1 MTIDETASPSP
12 DGLPQETPF
21 ERELDRE
28 QEGTDRDY
36 ERRWWTLGVLCL
48 SLVMI
53 VMANASLNV
62 ALPTLAESLHTGASG
77 LQWIVDAYS
86 LVFAGLLLTA
96 GSLGDRYGR
105 RLALN
110 GGLVVF
116 GLASLAAVVSD
127 SAGAVIACRAV
138 MGVGAAFVMPATLSI
153 LAHVFPPD
161 ERPRAIAIWAG
172 FAGVGVAA
180 GGVVSGAL
188 LEHFWWGSIF
198 LINVFVVVV
207 ALVAGFFLIPRSR
220 EKIHAPLDPL
230 GAVLSIA
237 GLAALVYGI
246 IEAPDK
252 GWTSTQTLVTFALA
266 IVVLVAFVVWEL
278 RADEPM
284 LDLGYFRNPR
294 FTAATTAITLVFF
307 AMFGS
312 YFLFTQYLQF
322 VHGYSPLS
330 AGIRIL
336 PWALAYLLSATQ
348 SAKLVERFGQRA
360 VVASGLTIAGL
371 GGALLAVTSSVDA
384 SYWWFALAVVVQAL
398 GMGITTAPSTGAIMR
413 SLPLHKAGVGSAVN
427 DTTRELG
434 GALGVAVMG
443 SLVAS
448 QFRSSME
455 STLQNAPATPRTPW
469 PRPCGPRRRRA
480 GRRAPRSR
488 PPPATASSTPSA
500 PPCGSPSGSP
510 WSPPRWSP
518 GSCARRPRP
527 GPTPW
532 WRPRPKPRRR
542 PRWRAPPDPRP
553 PGRPSVRSPAW
564 RT

>member
-1 MTIDETASPSP
+1 MSIEQDAPA
-12 DGLPQETPF
+12 LPQDLEQDD
-21 ERELDRE
+21 ELDRQQAASARE
-28 QEGTDRDY
+28 Y
-36 ERRWWTLGVLCL
+36 ERRWWTLGVLCI

-62 ALPTLAESLHTGASG
+62 ALPTLADSLHTGASG

-110 GGLVVF
+110 GGLIVF
-116 GLASLAAVVSD
+116 GAASFFAMLS
-127 SAGAVIACRAV
+127 SSSGAVIGARAV

-153 LAHVFPPD
+153 LAHVFPPK

-172 FAGVGVAA
+172 FAGVGVAM

-188 LEHFWWGSIF
+188 LENFWWGSIF
-198 LINVFVVVV
+198 LINVVVVVV

-237 GLAALVYGI
+237 GLSALVYGI
-246 IEAPDK
+246 IEAPDH
-252 GWTSTQTLVTFALA
+252 GWGSTQTLGTFAIA
-266 IVVLVAFVVWEL
+266 IAILGAFVAWEL
-278 RADEPM
+278 KAKEPM

-322 VHGYSPLS
+322 VHGYDPLS

-336 PWALAYLLSATQ
+336 PWALAYLISATQ
-348 SAKLVERFGQRA
+348 SAKLVERFGQRL
-360 VVASGLTIAGL
+360 VVASGLTIAGFGL
-371 GGALLAVTSSVDA
+371 VILAVTSSPTA
-384 SYWWFALAVVVQAL
+384 SYWWFALGVVVQAL

-434 GALGVAVMG
+434 GALGVAVLG

-448 QFRSSME
+448 QFRSSMQGALAGLPAKATHSLADALQSAAAAGGVRGDAIGHAARTSFVDAFS
-455 STLQNAPATPRTPW
+455 STLWVATVVVVVASGLVAW
-469 PRPCGPRRRRA
+469 LLRPK
-480 GRRAPRSR
+480 
-488 PPPATASSTPSA
+488 ATAKA
-500 PPCGSPSGSP
+500 DAMVEAEEAKLALDGV
-510 WSPPRWSP
+510 
-518 GSCARRPRP
+518 A
-527 GPTPW
+527 
-532 WRPRPKPRRR
+532 
-542 PRWRAPPDPRP
+542 
-553 PGRPSVRSPAW
+553 
-564 RT
+564 

>member
-1 MTIDETASPSP
+1 MTIEQDTIPAIPGEE
-12 DGLPQETPF
+12 DGLPTESPF
-21 ERELDRE
+21 ERELDR
-28 QEGTDRDY
+28 QQGMTDRDY
-36 ERRWWTLGVLCL
+36 QRRWWTLGVLCI

-62 ALPTLAESLHTGASG
+62 ALPTLAKDLDTGASG

-110 GGLVVF
+110 FGLVVF
-116 GLASLAAVVSD
+116 GAASLFAVLS
-127 SAGAVIACRAV
+127 SSSGAVIGARAV

-153 LAHVFPPD
+153 LAHVFPPK

-172 FAGVGVAA
+172 FAGVGVAM

-237 GLAALVYGI
+237 GLSALVYGI
-246 IEAPDK
+246 IEAPDH
-252 GWTSTQTLVTFALA
+252 GWTSAQTLVTFAIA
-266 IVVLVAFVVWEL
+266 IVFLGGFIFWQLKAK
-278 RADEPM
+278 EPM
-284 LDLGYFRNPR
+284 LDLRFFKNPR

-322 VHGYSPLS
+322 VHGYDPLS

-336 PWALAYLLSATQ
+336 PWALAYLVSATQ
-348 SAKLVERFGQRA
+348 SAKMVEKFGQRF
-360 VVASGLTIAGL
+360 VVASGLTVAGL
-371 GGALLAVTSSVDA
+371 GIAILAVTSSVTA
-384 SYWWFALAVVVQAL
+384 SYWWFALAVVIQAI
-398 GMGITTAPSTGAIMR
+398 GMGMTTAPSTGAIMR

-448 QFRSSME
+448 QFRTSIHDAVSGLPAKASHSLADALQTAAATGGARGGVIANAAKVSFVDAFT
-455 STLQNAPATPRTPW
+455 STLWVAAVAVVVASGLVAW
-469 PRPCGPRRRRA
+469 LLRA
-480 GRRAPRSR
+480 KA
-488 PPPATASSTPSA
+488 AAKA
-500 PPCGSPSGSP
+500 DEMVE
-510 WSPPRWSP
+510 
-518 GSCARRPRP
+518 AQD
-527 GPTPW
+527 
-532 WRPRPKPRRR
+532 
-542 PRWRAPPDPRP
+542 AQFALDQ
-553 PGRPSVRSPAW
+553 VA
-564 RT
+564 

>member
-1 MTIDETASPSP
+1 
-12 DGLPQETPF
+12 
-21 ERELDRE
+21 
-28 QEGTDRDY
+28 
-36 ERRWWTLGVLCL
+36 
-48 SLVMI
+48 
-53 VMANASLNV
+53 V
-62 ALPTLAESLHTGASG
+62 ALPTLAESLHTGSSG

-110 GGLVVF
+110 GGLIVF
-116 GLASLAAVVSD
+116 GAASLFAALSSSSAAVI
-127 SAGAVIACRAV
+127 GARAV

-153 LAHVFPPD
+153 LAHVFPPK

-172 FAGVGVAA
+172 FAGVGVAM

-198 LINVFVVVV
+198 LINVAVVVV

-237 GLAALVYGI
+237 GLATLVYGI
-246 IEAPDK
+246 IEAPDN
-252 GWTSTQTLVTFALA
+252 GWMSTQSLATFGAA
-266 IVVLVAFVVWEL
+266 IVILAGFVAWEL
-278 RADEPM
+278 KSKDPM

-330 AGIRIL
+330 AGVRIL
-336 PWALAYLLSATQ
+336 PWALAYLVSATQ
-348 SAKLVERFGQRA
+348 SAKLVERFGQRL
-360 VVASGLTIAGL
+360 VVSSGLTIAGL
-371 GGALLAVTSSVDA
+371 GIALLAITSTVTS

-434 GALGVAVMG
+434 GALGVAVLG

-448 QFRSSME
+448 QFRSTFHDAVSGLPAKATHSLADALQSAAATGGTKGASIAHAAQSSFVDAFT
-455 STLQNAPATPRTPW
+455 STLWVGAIVVVIASGIVAW
-469 PRPCGPRRRRA
+469 LLRPT
-480 GRRAPRSR
+480 
-488 PPPATASSTPSA
+488 ATAKA
-500 PPCGSPSGSP
+500 DAMVEAEEAQAHLAIDG
-510 WSPPRWSP
+510 
-518 GSCARRPRP
+518 
-527 GPTPW
+527 
-532 WRPRPKPRRR
+532 
-542 PRWRAPPDPRP
+542 
-553 PGRPSVRSPAW
+553 VVQ
-564 RT
+564 

>member
-1 MTIDETASPSP
+1 
-12 DGLPQETPF
+12 
-21 ERELDRE
+21 
-28 QEGTDRDY
+28 
-36 ERRWWTLGVLCL
+36 V
-48 SLVMI
+48 
-53 VMANASLNV
+53 
-62 ALPTLAESLHTGASG
+62 
-77 LQWIVDAYS
+77 
-86 LVFAGLLLTA
+86 
-96 GSLGDRYGR
+96 
-105 RLALN
+105 
-110 GGLVVF
+110 
-116 GLASLAAVVSD
+116 ASLAAALSN
-127 SAGAVIACRAV
+127 SSGAVIACRAA

-180 GGVVSGAL
+180 GGVVSGVL
-188 LEHFWWGSIF
+188 LDHFWWGSIF

-207 ALVAGFFLIPRSR
+207 ALVAGSVLIPRSR

-230 GAVLSIA
+230 GALLSIV

-252 GWTSTQTLVTFALA
+252 GWGSTQTLLTFAFA
-266 IVVLVAFVVWEL
+266 IVILAAFVAWEL

-284 LDLGYFRNPR
+284 LDLTYFRNPR

-330 AGIRIL
+330 AGVRIL

-348 SAKLVERFGQRA
+348 SAKLVERFGQRR
-360 VVASGLTIAGL
+360 VVASGLVITGA
-371 GGALLAVTSSVDA
+371 GGAFLAITSGVD
-384 SYWWFALAVVVQAL
+384 SGYWLFAIAVVIQAL

-448 QFRSSME
+448 QFRSSMQSLLQAAPAE
-455 STLQNAPATPRTPW
+455 STHSLAEALQSAAATGGARGAEIAAAARTSFVDAFSATLW
-469 PRPCGPRRRRA
+469 VAVAVALVASALVAWLLRPKATAKADALVEEERRA
-480 GRRAPRSR
+480 E
-488 PPPATASSTPSA
+488 PAAT
-500 PPCGSPSGSP
+500 
-510 WSPPRWSP
+510 
-518 GSCARRPRP
+518 
-527 GPTPW
+527 
-532 WRPRPKPRRR
+532 
-542 PRWRAPPDPRP
+542 
-553 PGRPSVRSPAW
+553 
-564 RT
+564 

>member
-1 MTIDETASPSP
+1 MIRRPSNVGDHSMSIEQDTATVRDVGQGPDSPAES
-12 DGLPQETPF
+12 PF
-21 ERELDRE
+21 EQQLDRQQTVSE
-28 QEGTDRDY
+28 REY
-36 ERRWWTLGVLCL
+36 ERRWWTLGVLCI
-48 SLVMI
+48 SLVMV

-62 ALPTLAESLHTGASG
+62 ALPTLAEDLNTGASG
-77 LQWIVDAYS
+77 LQWIVDAYA

-96 GSLGDRYGR
+96 GSLGNRYGR

-110 GGLVVF
+110 GGLIVF
-116 GLASLAAVVSD
+116 GAASLFAAMS
-127 SAGAVIACRAV
+127 SSSGAIIGARAV

-153 LAHVFPPD
+153 LAHVFPPK

-172 FAGVGVAA
+172 FAGVGVAM

-230 GAVLSIA
+230 GAVLSIF

-246 IEAPDK
+246 IEAPEK
-252 GWTSTQTLVTFALA
+252 GWGSGQTLVTFAVA
-266 IVVLVAFVVWEL
+266 IAVIAAFVVWEL

-322 VHGYSPLS
+322 VHGYDPLS

-336 PWALAYLLSATQ
+336 PWALAYLISATQ
-348 SAKLVERFGQRA
+348 SAKLVERFGQRL
-360 VVASGLTIAGL
+360 VVASGLTIAGFGL
-371 GGALLAVTSSVDA
+371 VILAVTSSPTA
-384 SYWWFALAVVVQAL
+384 SYWWFALGVVVQAL

-434 GALGVAVMG
+434 GALGVAVLG

-448 QFRSSME
+448 QFRSSMQGALAGLPAKATHSLADALQSAAAAGGVRGDAIGHAARTSFVDAFS
-455 STLQNAPATPRTPW
+455 STLWVATVVVVVASGLVAW
-469 PRPCGPRRRRA
+469 LLRPK
-480 GRRAPRSR
+480 
-488 PPPATASSTPSA
+488 ATAKA
-500 PPCGSPSGSP
+500 DAMVEAEEAKLALD
-510 WSPPRWSP
+510 RV
-518 GSCARRPRP
+518 A
-527 GPTPW
+527 
-532 WRPRPKPRRR
+532 
-542 PRWRAPPDPRP
+542 
-553 PGRPSVRSPAW
+553 
-564 RT
+564 

>member
-1 MTIDETASPSP
+1 MSIEVEP
-12 DGLPQETPF
+12 TPEESDF
-21 ERELDRE
+21 DRELDRE
-28 QEGTDRDY
+28 QAPSDRDY
-36 ERRWWTLGVLCL
+36 ERRWWTLGVLCI

-62 ALPTLAESLHTGASG
+62 ALPTLADSLHTGSSG

-110 GGLVVF
+110 GGLVLF
-116 GLASLAAVVSD
+116 GAASLFAMTSS
-127 SAGAVIACRAV
+127 SAGAVIGARAV
-138 MGVGAAFVMPATLSI
+138 MGIGAAFVMPATLSI

-172 FAGVGVAA
+172 FAGVGVAM

-188 LEHFWWGSIF
+188 LEQFWWGSIF
-198 LINVFVVVV
+198 LINVVVVVV

-237 GLAALVYGI
+237 GLSALVYGI
-246 IEAPDK
+246 IEAPDH
-252 GWTSTQTLVTFALA
+252 GWGSAQTLVTFAIAL
-266 IVVLVAFVVWEL
+266 VVLGAFVGWEL
-278 RADEPM
+278 RAREPM

-294 FTAATTAITLVFF
+294 FTAATVAISLVFF

-322 VHGYSPLS
+322 VHGYTPLS
-330 AGIRIL
+330 AGVRIL
-336 PWALAYLLSATQ
+336 PWALAYLVAATQ
-348 SAKLVERFGQRA
+348 SAKLVERFGQRL
-360 VVASGLTIAGL
+360 VVASGLTIAGV
-371 GGALLAVTSSVDA
+371 GIALLAVTSSVTA

-448 QFRSSME
+448 QFRSSMQGAVSGVPE
-455 STLQNAPATPRTPW
+455 RATHSLADALQSAARAGGARGGDIAHFAKTSWVDAFTSTLWVGAVVVVVASGLVAW
-469 PRPCGPRRRRA
+469 LLRA
-480 GRRAPRSR
+480 R
-488 PPPATASSTPSA
+488 ATAKADAMVAAEEAQLAVEGVS
-500 PPCGSPSGSP
+500 
-510 WSPPRWSP
+510 
-518 GSCARRPRP
+518 
-527 GPTPW
+527 
-532 WRPRPKPRRR
+532 
-542 PRWRAPPDPRP
+542 
-553 PGRPSVRSPAW
+553 
-564 RT
+564 

>member
-1 MTIDETASPSP
+1 LGEDE
-12 DGLPQETPF
+12 LPVETPLGQ
-21 ERELDRE
+21 ELDRQQTVTE
-28 QEGTDRDY
+28 REY
-36 ERRWWTLGVLCL
+36 ERRWWTLGVLCI

-62 ALPTLAESLHTGASG
+62 ALPTLAKDLDTGASG

-105 RLALN
+105 RAALN
-110 GGLVVF
+110 GGLIVF
-116 GLASLAAVVSD
+116 GAASLFAVLS
-127 SAGAVIACRAV
+127 SSSGAVIGARAV

-153 LAHVFPPD
+153 LAHVFPPK

-172 FAGVGVAA
+172 FAGVGVAM

-237 GLAALVYGI
+237 GLSALVYGI
-246 IEAPDK
+246 IEAPDN
-252 GWTSTQTLVTFALA
+252 GWTSTQTLVTFGAA
-266 IVVLVAFVVWEL
+266 IVILGAFVFWQL
-278 RADEPM
+278 KAKEPM
-284 LDLGYFRNPR
+284 LDLRFFKNPR

-322 VHGYSPLS
+322 VHGYDPLS

-336 PWALAYLLSATQ
+336 PWALAYLVSATQ
-348 SAKLVERFGQRA
+348 SAKMVEKFGQRF

-371 GGALLAVTSSVDA
+371 GIAILAVTSSVTA
-384 SYWWFALAVVVQAL
+384 SYWWFALAVVIQAI
-398 GMGITTAPSTGAIMR
+398 GMGMTTAPSTGAIMR

-448 QFRSSME
+448 QFRTSVHDAVAGLPAKASHSFADALQTAAATGGARGGVIANAAKVSFVDAFT
-455 STLQNAPATPRTPW
+455 STLWVAAVVVVVASALVAW
-469 PRPCGPRRRRA
+469 LLRA
-480 GRRAPRSR
+480 R
-488 PPPATASSTPSA
+488 ATAKA
-500 PPCGSPSGSP
+500 DEMV
-510 WSPPRWSP
+510 
-518 GSCARRPRP
+518 A
-527 GPTPW
+527 
-532 WRPRPKPRRR
+532 
-542 PRWRAPPDPRP
+542 AQDAQFALDQ
-553 PGRPSVRSPAW
+553 VA
-564 RT
+564 

>member
-1 MTIDETASPSP
+1 MSIELENELPEET
-12 DGLPQETPF
+12 GF
-21 ERELDRE
+21 ERELDR
-28 QEGTDRDY
+28 QQGPSDHDY
-36 ERRWWTLGVLCL
+36 ERRWWTLGVLCV

-62 ALPTLAESLHTGASG
+62 ALPTLADSLHTGSSG

-110 GGLVVF
+110 GGLILF
-116 GLASLAAVVSD
+116 GAASLFAMTSS
-127 SAGAVIACRAV
+127 SAGAVIGARAV
-138 MGVGAAFVMPATLSI
+138 MGIGAAFVMPATLSI

-172 FAGVGVAA
+172 FAGVGVAM

-188 LEHFWWGSIF
+188 LEQFWWGSIF
-198 LINVFVVVV
+198 LINVVVVIV

-230 GAVLSIA
+230 GALLSIV
-237 GLAALVYGI
+237 GLSALVYGI
-246 IEAPDK
+246 IEAPDH
-252 GWTSTQTLVTFALA
+252 GWASTQTLVTFGVA
-266 IVVLVAFVVWEL
+266 IVVLAGFVAWEL
-278 RADEPM
+278 RAKEPM

-294 FTAATTAITLVFF
+294 FTAATAAISLVFF

-330 AGIRIL
+330 AGVRIL
-336 PWALAYLLSATQ
+336 PWALAYLVAATQ

-360 VVASGLTIAGL
+360 VVASGLTIAGV
-371 GGALLAVTSSVDA
+371 GIALLALTSGVSA
-384 SYWWFALAVVVQAL
+384 SYWWFALSVVVQAL

-455 STLQNAPATPRTPW
+455 GASFGLPERATHSLADALQAGVGARGAEIVHLARTSWVDAFTSTLWVGAIVVVVASGIVAW
-469 PRPCGPRRRRA
+469 LLRPK
-480 GRRAPRSR
+480 
-488 PPPATASSTPSA
+488 ATAKADAMVAAEEVQLATEGVS
-500 PPCGSPSGSP
+500 
-510 WSPPRWSP
+510 
-518 GSCARRPRP
+518 
-527 GPTPW
+527 
-532 WRPRPKPRRR
+532 
-542 PRWRAPPDPRP
+542 
-553 PGRPSVRSPAW
+553 
-564 RT
+564 